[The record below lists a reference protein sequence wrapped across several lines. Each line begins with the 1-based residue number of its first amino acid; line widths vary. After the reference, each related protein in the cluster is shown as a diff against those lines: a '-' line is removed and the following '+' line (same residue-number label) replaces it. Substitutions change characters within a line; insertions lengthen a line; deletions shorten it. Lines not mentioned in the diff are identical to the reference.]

1 MLQLT
6 YKSSHF
12 ALYYSPP
19 ISIFNDTMDLYKEVY
34 EANTLLKFTVIVVDG
49 GSPTRGATAAVE
61 VDIDNSCLIDV
72 EYQAIPYQLTVNSS
86 TGEIYHR
93 LPGYYYYEYST
104 KLFSLIAVVLING
117 NRLVLAYNEV
127 TVFWSFSL

>member
-1 MLQLT
+1 
-6 YKSSHF
+6 
-12 ALYYSPP
+12 
-19 ISIFNDTMDLYKEVY
+19 MDLYKEVY

-61 VDIDNSCLIDV
+61 VDIDNSCLIDE

-104 KLFSLIAVVLING
+104 KLFSLIAVELING
-117 NRLVLAYNEV
+117 DRLVLAYNEV
-127 TVFWSFSL
+127 TMFWSFSL